1 MATVG
6 WDCSRPTAGRLP
18 SRGGCGEGY
27 PADWDCLVAHRSH
40 VATIQRDGAQVD
52 DRPTG
57 LLSRNGDPAPAF
69 LRHRYD
75 VFGAGVDKSE
85 APTWPAPH
93 GRSNGPLTCL
103 LQRLGPHDLNQ
114 GAASCRSRWVPTG
127 QKREP
132 AVCRKSC
139 SSAIDTRPRAS
150 LRWGKRPKRAITSR
164 CRRAKSAVRGS
175 VNRSNS
181 GNAAS

>member
-75 VFGAGVDKSE
+75 VFGAGEDKSE

-114 GAASCRSRWVPTG
+114 GRPAAARAGYRQVRSVSPPSAGRVAPPPST
-127 QKREP
+127 P
-132 AVCRKSC
+132 APGLHCGGGSDQSERSHPG
-139 SSAIDTRPRAS
+139 AGGRNR
-150 LRWGKRPKRAITSR
+150 R
-164 CRRAKSAVRGS
+164 CGDR
-175 VNRSNS
+175 
-181 GNAAS
+181 